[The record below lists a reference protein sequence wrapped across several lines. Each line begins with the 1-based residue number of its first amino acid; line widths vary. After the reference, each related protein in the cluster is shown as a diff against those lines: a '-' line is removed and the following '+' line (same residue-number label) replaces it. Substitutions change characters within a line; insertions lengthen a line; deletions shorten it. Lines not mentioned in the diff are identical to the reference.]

1 MASCQQALGLWVQH
15 SVVELLDPVR
25 VLLYWGQA
33 QELILVQVSLGLISV
48 SLHHLSLQLLF
59 GKLLPLVSEFHVQEL
74 QQSCVSWSLGSC

>member
-15 SVVELLDPVR
+15 SGVKLFDPVR

-33 QELILVQVSLGLISV
+33 QELVLIQVSLGLISV

-59 GKLLPLVSEFHVQEL
+59 EKLLSLVSIFHV
-74 QQSCVSWSLGSC
+74 